1 MSEFTAEETLRLME
15 DLGRQRAAK
24 NRDIVERGEQP
35 EDYLEW
41 KEEGVWVA
49 IHDPWLSECGRF
61 EVENPYKEYGRPFTE
76 WLMRPFYNDQINI
89 LRRITTK
96 PSARRTQIH
105 NPNKGTQQR
114 WPVCPECG
122 SPDPEEV
129 HSIRCKYGKPTD
141 G

>member
-1 MSEFTAEETLRLME
+1 MSEFGTHETLDLME
-15 DLGRQRAAK
+15 NLGRQRAAK

-41 KEEGVWVA
+41 KEKGAWVA

-61 EVENPYKEYGRPFTE
+61 EVEDPYKEYGKPFVE

-96 PSARRTQIH
+96 PSDRRPQIH
-105 NPNKGTQQR
+105 NPDLGTLEGGFIGDHLR
-114 WPVCPECG
+114 DHE
-122 SPDPEEV
+122 
-129 HSIRCKYGKPTD
+129 
-141 G
+141 